1 VSAATLRTGSKG
13 RKPDIAAVEA
23 TTKRCAIYMRTAT
36 KNASG
41 ASVDDQRESCAA
53 HAKGQGWNVVGTYD
67 DGGFS
72 GANINRPGLRRLHV
86 EVDAGRVDVVVVH
99 TVDRLSRSLV
109 HLAWVVKRLTRA
121 GVSFVSVTK
130 SFSTAQAGR
139 NT

>member
-1 VSAATLRTGSKG
+1 
-13 RKPDIAAVEA
+13 
-23 TTKRCAIYMRTAT
+23 
-36 KNASG
+36 
-41 ASVDDQRESCAA
+41 
-53 HAKGQGWNVVGTYD
+53 
-67 DGGFS
+67 
-72 GANINRPGLRRLHV
+72 
-86 EVDAGRVDVVVVH
+86 VDVVVVH